1 MNFSPIIIFVY
12 NRLYHLDTLF
22 NSLQKN
28 DLFKKSKVVVF
39 SDGPKNEIDKDKIDK
54 VRELLK
60 KRLIPQNSEIIEN
73 NVNLGLSR
81 NVIGGLSKIFQ
92 IYDRAII
99 LEDDLELS
107 PFFLNYMNDALNLYA
122 ISENVASISGYMYPI
137 DPKKFSNN
145 YFFLKLIESWGW
157 GTWKR
162 AWKNFEKDSLILKKK
177 IDEKKFSNNY
187 FFLKL
192 IESWGW
198 GTWKRAWKNFEK
210 DSLILKKKIDEKKL
224 ANEFNF
230 ESGISYYQM
239 LIDNINGLN
248 DSWAVRWYASTF
260 LKNMNTLFPSRS
272 FVKNIGIDN
281 SGENCNYT
289 TVYDSSVNF
298 EYNKLEKNNS
308 SELLSDKLVIKSFF
322 RKIKYKRYLDNIIN
336 KIKNFIK

>member
-1 MNFSPIIIFVY
+1 MNCSPIIIFVY
-12 NRLYHLDTLF
+12 NRLHHLDRLF
-22 NSLQKN
+22 NSLQRN
-28 DLFKKSKVVVF
+28 DLFKKSKVLIF
-39 SDGPKNEIDKDKIDK
+39 SDGAKNQIDEDKIDK

-73 NVNLGLSR
+73 DVNLGLSR
-81 NVIGGLSKIFQ
+81 NVIGGLNKTFQ

-122 ISENVASISGYMYPI
+122 TSENVASISGYMYPI
-137 DPKKFSNN
+137 AAKKFSDN

-162 AWKNFEKDSLILKKK
+162 AWE
-177 IDEKKFSNNY
+177 
-187 FFLKL
+187 
-192 IESWGW
+192 
-198 GTWKRAWKNFEK
+198 NFEK

-239 LIDNINGLN
+239 LKDNINGLN

-298 EYNKLEKNNS
+298 EYNKLVKKDNL
-308 SELLSDKLVIKSFF
+308 ELLSDKLVIQSFF
-322 RKIKYKRYLDNIIN
+322 RKIKYKRYVDNVIN

>member
-12 NRLYHLDTLF
+12 NRLHHLDTLF

-28 DLFKKSKVVVF
+28 DLFKKSKVLVF
-39 SDGPKNEIDKDKIDK
+39 SDGAKNEIDKDKIDK

-81 NVIGGLSKIFQ
+81 NVIGGLNKTFQ

-107 PFFLNYMNDALNLYA
+107 PFFLNYMNDALNLYET
-122 ISENVASISGYMYPI
+122 SENVASISGYMYPI
-137 DPKKFSNN
+137 EPKKFSNN

-162 AWKNFEKDSLILKKK
+162 AWNIFENDSLQLKKK
-177 IDEKKFSNNY
+177 IDEKQ
-187 FFLKL
+187 
-192 IESWGW
+192 
-198 GTWKRAWKNFEK
+198 
-210 DSLILKKKIDEKKL
+210 L

-230 ESGISYYQM
+230 ESGISYYKM
-239 LIDNINGLN
+239 LTDNINGLN

-260 LKNMNTLFPSRS
+260 LKNMNTLFPSKS
-272 FVKNIGIDN
+272 FVKNIGVDD
-281 SGENCNYT
+281 SGEHCSYT
-289 TVYDSSVNF
+289 TVYDTLVNF
-298 EYNKLEKNNS
+298 DYKKLEKNHS
-308 SELLSDKLVIKSFF
+308 LESLSDRLVVQSFF
-322 RKIKYKRYLDNIIN
+322 RKIKYKRYLDNVIN
-336 KIKNFIK
+336 KIKNFVK

>member
-12 NRLYHLDTLF
+12 NRLHHLDTLF

-28 DLFKKSKVVVF
+28 DLFKKSKVIVF
-39 SDGPKNEIDKDKIDK
+39 SDGAKNEIDKDKIDK

-60 KRLIPQNSEIIEN
+60 KRLIPKNSEIIEN

-81 NVIGGLSKIFQ
+81 NVIGGLNKIFQ

-122 ISENVASISGYMYPI
+122 TSENVASISGYMYPI
-137 DPKKFSNN
+137 EPKKFSNN

-162 AWKNFEKDSLILKKK
+162 AWNIFENDSLQLKKK
-177 IDEKKFSNNY
+177 IDEKQ
-187 FFLKL
+187 
-192 IESWGW
+192 
-198 GTWKRAWKNFEK
+198 
-210 DSLILKKKIDEKKL
+210 L

-230 ESGISYYQM
+230 ESGVSYYKM
-239 LIDNINGLN
+239 LTDNINGLN

-260 LKNMNTLFPSRS
+260 LKNMNTLFPSKS
-272 FVKNIGIDN
+272 FVKNIGVDD
-281 SGENCNYT
+281 SGQHCSYT
-289 TVYDSSVNF
+289 TVYDTLVNF
-298 EYNKLEKNNS
+298 DYKKLEKNHS
-308 SELLSDKLVIKSFF
+308 LESLSDRLVVQSFF
-322 RKIKYKRYLDNIIN
+322 RKIKYKRYLDNVIN
-336 KIKNFIK
+336 KIKNFVK

>member
-12 NRLYHLDTLF
+12 NRLHHLNTLF

-28 DLFKKSKVVVF
+28 DLFKKSKVIVF
-39 SDGPKNEIDKDKIDK
+39 SDGAKNEIDKDKIDK

-73 NVNLGLSR
+73 NVNFGLSR
-81 NVIGGLSKIFQ
+81 NVIEGLNKIFQ

-122 ISENVASISGYMYPI
+122 TSENVASISGYMYPI
-137 DPKKFSNN
+137 EPKKFSNN

-162 AWKNFEKDSLILKKK
+162 AWNIFENDSLQLKKK
-177 IDEKKFSNNY
+177 IDEKQ
-187 FFLKL
+187 
-192 IESWGW
+192 
-198 GTWKRAWKNFEK
+198 
-210 DSLILKKKIDEKKL
+210 L

-230 ESGISYYQM
+230 ESGISYYKM
-239 LIDNINGLN
+239 LTDNINGLN
-248 DSWAVRWYASTF
+248 DSWAVRWYASIF
-260 LKNMNTLFPSRS
+260 LKNMNTLFPSKS

-281 SGENCNYT
+281 SGQHCSYT
-289 TVYDSSVNF
+289 TVYDTLVNF
-298 EYNKLEKNNS
+298 DYKKLEKNHILES
-308 SELLSDKLVIKSFF
+308 LSDRLVIQSFF
-322 RKIKYKRYLDNIIN
+322 RKIKYKRYLDNVIN
-336 KIKNFIK
+336 KIKNFFK

>member
-12 NRLYHLDTLF
+12 NRLHHLNTLF

-28 DLFKKSKVVVF
+28 DLFKKSKVIVF
-39 SDGPKNEIDKDKIDK
+39 SDGAKNEIDKDKIDK

-81 NVIGGLSKIFQ
+81 NVIGGLNKTFQ

-107 PFFLNYMNDALNLYA
+107 PFFLNYMNDALNLYET
-122 ISENVASISGYMYPI
+122 SENVASISGYMYPI
-137 DPKKFSNN
+137 EPKKFSNN

-162 AWKNFEKDSLILKKK
+162 AWNIFENDSLQLKKK
-177 IDEKKFSNNY
+177 IDEKQ
-187 FFLKL
+187 
-192 IESWGW
+192 
-198 GTWKRAWKNFEK
+198 
-210 DSLILKKKIDEKKL
+210 L

-230 ESGISYYQM
+230 ESGISYYKM
-239 LIDNINGLN
+239 LTDNINGLN

-260 LKNMNTLFPSRS
+260 LKNMNTLFPSKS
-272 FVKNIGIDN
+272 FVKNIGVDD
-281 SGENCNYT
+281 SGEHCSYT
-289 TVYDSSVNF
+289 TVYDTLVNF
-298 EYNKLEKNNS
+298 DYKKLEKNHS
-308 SELLSDKLVIKSFF
+308 LESLSDRLVVQSFF
-322 RKIKYKRYLDNIIN
+322 RKIKYKRYLDNVIN
-336 KIKNFIK
+336 KIKNFVK

>member
-12 NRLYHLDTLF
+12 NRLHHLDTLF

-28 DLFKKSKVVVF
+28 DLFKKSKVLVF
-39 SDGPKNEIDKDKIDK
+39 SDGAKNEIDKDKIDK

-81 NVIGGLSKIFQ
+81 NVIGGLNKTFQ

-107 PFFLNYMNDALNLYA
+107 PFFLNYMNDALNLYET
-122 ISENVASISGYMYPI
+122 SENVASISGYMYPI
-137 DPKKFSNN
+137 ESKKFSNN

-162 AWKNFEKDSLILKKK
+162 AWNIFENDSLQLKKK
-177 IDEKKFSNNY
+177 IDEKQ
-187 FFLKL
+187 
-192 IESWGW
+192 
-198 GTWKRAWKNFEK
+198 
-210 DSLILKKKIDEKKL
+210 L

-230 ESGISYYQM
+230 ESGISYYKM
-239 LIDNINGLN
+239 LTDNINGLN

-260 LKNMNTLFPSRS
+260 LKNMNTLFPSKS
-272 FVKNIGIDN
+272 FVKNIGVDN

-289 TVYDSSVNF
+289 TVYDSLINV
-298 EYNKLEKNNS
+298 EYNKLKKIDS
-308 SELLSDKLVIKSFF
+308 LELLSDRLIIQSFF
-322 RKIKYKRYLDNIIN
+322 QKIKYKRYLDNVIN
-336 KIKNFIK
+336 KIKNFVK

>member
-12 NRLYHLDTLF
+12 NRLHHLNTLF

-28 DLFKKSKVVVF
+28 NLFKKSKVIVF
-39 SDGPKNEIDKDKIDK
+39 SDGAKNEIDKDKIDK

-81 NVIGGLSKIFQ
+81 NVIGGLNKIFQ

-122 ISENVASISGYMYPI
+122 TSENVASISGYMYPI
-137 DPKKFSNN
+137 EPKKFSNN

-177 IDEKKFSNNY
+177 IDEKK
-187 FFLKL
+187 LV
-192 IESWGW
+192 
-198 GTWKRAWKNFEK
+198 
-210 DSLILKKKIDEKKL
+210 
-224 ANEFNF
+224 NEFNF
-230 ESGISYYQM
+230 ESGISYYKM
-239 LIDNINGLN
+239 LTDNINGLN

-260 LKNMNTLFPSRS
+260 LKNMNTLFPSKS
-272 FVKNIGIDN
+272 FVKNIGVDD
-281 SGENCNYT
+281 SGQHCSYT
-289 TVYDSSVNF
+289 TVYDTLVNF
-298 EYNKLEKNNS
+298 DYKKLEKNHS
-308 SELLSDKLVIKSFF
+308 LESLSDRLVVQSFF
-322 RKIKYKRYLDNIIN
+322 RKIKYKRYLDNVIN
-336 KIKNFIK
+336 KIKNFVK

>member
-1 MNFSPIIIFVY
+1 
-12 NRLYHLDTLF
+12 
-22 NSLQKN
+22 
-28 DLFKKSKVVVF
+28 
-39 SDGPKNEIDKDKIDK
+39 
-54 VRELLK
+54 
-60 KRLIPQNSEIIEN
+60 
-73 NVNLGLSR
+73 
-81 NVIGGLSKIFQ
+81 
-92 IYDRAII
+92 
-99 LEDDLELS
+99 
-107 PFFLNYMNDALNLYA
+107 
-122 ISENVASISGYMYPI
+122 MYPI
-137 DPKKFSNN
+137 AAKKFS
-145 YFFLKLIESWGW
+145 
-157 GTWKR
+157 
-162 AWKNFEKDSLILKKK
+162 D
-177 IDEKKFSNNY
+177 NY

-239 LIDNINGLN
+239 LKDNINGLN

-298 EYNKLEKNNS
+298 EYNKLVKKNNL
-308 SELLSDKLVIKSFF
+308 ELLSDKLVIQSFF
-322 RKIKYKRYLDNIIN
+322 RKIKYKRYLDNVIN

>member
-1 MNFSPIIIFVY
+1 MNICCIVKYMNFSPIIIFVY
-12 NRLYHLDTLF
+12 NRLHHLNTLF

-28 DLFKKSKVVVF
+28 NLFKKSKVIVF
-39 SDGPKNEIDKDKIDK
+39 SDGAKNEIDKDKIDK

-81 NVIGGLSKIFQ
+81 NVIGGLNKIFQ

-122 ISENVASISGYMYPI
+122 TSENVASISGYMYPI
-137 DPKKFSNN
+137 EPKKFSNN

-177 IDEKKFSNNY
+177 IDEKK
-187 FFLKL
+187 LV
-192 IESWGW
+192 
-198 GTWKRAWKNFEK
+198 
-210 DSLILKKKIDEKKL
+210 
-224 ANEFNF
+224 NEFNF
-230 ESGISYYQM
+230 ESGISYYKM
-239 LIDNINGLN
+239 LTDNINGLN

-260 LKNMNTLFPSRS
+260 LKNMNTLFPSKS
-272 FVKNIGIDN
+272 FVKNIGVDD
-281 SGENCNYT
+281 SGQHCSYT
-289 TVYDSSVNF
+289 TVYDTLVNF
-298 EYNKLEKNNS
+298 DYKKLEKKNS
-308 SELLSDKLVIKSFF
+308 LESLSDRLVVQSFF
-322 RKIKYKRYLDNIIN
+322 RKIKYKRYLDNVIN
-336 KIKNFIK
+336 KIKNFVK